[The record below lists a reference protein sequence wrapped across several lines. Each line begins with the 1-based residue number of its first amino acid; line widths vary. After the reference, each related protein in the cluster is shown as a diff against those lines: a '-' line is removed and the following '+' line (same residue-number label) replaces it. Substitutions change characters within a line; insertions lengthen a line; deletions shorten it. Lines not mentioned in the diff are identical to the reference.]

1 MDSIYSSHPYIPR
14 DHSSDQ
20 KCAKANGLAREN
32 RNGALAMPKGRRL
45 KTHFPLFCA
54 PGTAIFADGT
64 KCPST
69 NLTNLRTTDDT
80 RNLDDGIVLRHMQAW
95 PQPSPAQP
103 ALTTR
108 TPPSSPERRAAWSLA
123 PMLLLSVRVTIKRP
137 RATCA
142 QTPIYGKQS
151 VQVLRVHPSRCDRTQ
166 SLSAFVPAGCVR
178 ALAAIAVLVQG
189 ASGCLQ
195 L

>member
-1 MDSIYSSHPYIPR
+1 MDSVYSSHPYIPR

-95 PQPSPAQP
+95 PQPSPLSQRAHRLP
-103 ALTTR
+103 RPKDALLGLWHR
-108 TPPSSPERRAAWSLA
+108 CCCCRFGSR
-123 PMLLLSVRVTIKRP
+123 LSVRVLPVRKP
-137 RATCA
+137 RST
-142 QTPIYGKQS
+142 
-151 VQVLRVHPSRCDRTQ
+151 
-166 SLSAFVPAGCVR
+166 
-178 ALAAIAVLVQG
+178 
-189 ASGCLQ
+189 ASSQCRY
-195 L
+195 